1 MMLEFN
7 DVCFRYDNQ
16 SQYIL
21 QNLNFKVENQEFIAI
36 IGKSGSGKTTIMK
49 LITLQL
55 EHFTGKI
62 SVLGYDLPIQN
73 KDKHAYIDQISVVL
87 QRGALFR
94 DMTVYENIAFPLSQ
108 KKVKNI
114 KELVYEQMAEW
125 QLDYIYAEYYPYQL
139 SGGMMQKVAIARSN
153 IIKKPLV
160 VYDEPCA
167 GLDPDSSLHITG
179 LMYKQHLQYN
189 QTVLLITH
197 NVNLAYQFADKIMPL
212 ANGKISAEHVNSNK

>member
-1 MMLEFN
+1 MMLEFS

-21 QNLNFKVENQEFIAI
+21 HNLNFKVKNQEFIAI

-55 EHFTGKI
+55 EPFTGKI
-62 SVLGYDLPIQN
+62 SVLGYEIPIHN

-87 QRGALFR
+87 QKGALFR
-94 DMTVYENIAFPLSQ
+94 DMTVYDNIAFPLSQ

-114 KELVYEQMAEW
+114 KDLVHEQMAEW
-125 QLDYIYAEYYPYQL
+125 QLDSIYAEYYPYQL
-139 SGGMMQKVAIARSN
+139 SGGMVQKVAIARSN

-160 VYDEPCA
+160 IYDEPCA
-167 GLDPDSSLHITG
+167 GLDPDSSLHITE
-179 LMYKQHLQYN
+179 LMYKQHLKYN

-197 NVNLAYQFADKIMPL
+197 NVNLAYQIADKIMTL
-212 ANGKISAEHVNSNK
+212 DSGKISAEHVNNNR